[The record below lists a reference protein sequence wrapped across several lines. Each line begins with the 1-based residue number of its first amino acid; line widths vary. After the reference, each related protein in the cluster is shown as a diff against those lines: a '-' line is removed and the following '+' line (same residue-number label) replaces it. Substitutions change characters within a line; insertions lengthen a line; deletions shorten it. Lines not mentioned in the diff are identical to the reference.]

1 MMKKVYFLQK
11 TMPWLLKHWNLIWH
25 MKLYVIETEKF
36 NIALEVVMNVEE
48 NSDMKFPELG
58 KSNKKLY
65 VDDKEYLENMI
76 DEMFK
81 IGMKLK

>member
-1 MMKKVYFLQK
+1 MD
-11 TMPWLLKHWNLIWH
+11 
-25 MKLYVIETEKF
+25 VIEAVKF
-36 NIALEVVMNVEE
+36 NIACEFVMNVEG
-48 NSDMKFPELG
+48 NSDMKFPDSG

-76 DEMFK
+76 DEMLK